1 MSARIPTSRIV
12 ADLVNTLTGD
22 TWSGDSTAEV
32 VGTDPACPSPHRLA
46 DTSAAAIASFGRE
59 VAALDEDR
67 GAPAQRVSVS
77 AAAALDQL
85 RAPFLADLNGVAPH
99 VLSDD
104 PTLLGLNDFYPARDG
119 WVFILSTY
127 PHLRAAACRVL
138 DCPPVAEAI
147 RVKTRK
153 WSAARLEEALVAAGG
168 VAAAART
175 TAQWA
180 DHPVAQHL
188 APRPV
193 VEIERIGDAPP
204 APFPNRPPDADG
216 SVWAPLAQLRVV
228 DNTHVIAGPVA
239 TRLLAAFG
247 ADVLHTS
254 TPDRPDPIGMLAI
267 TGGGKANA
275 YADLRDRGT
284 RSRLDALVEAADVFV
299 SSYRNV
305 LSYGFGSVELAARH
319 PGLIYAE
326 MHGWGPDGP
335 WADRGGFD
343 QLACAAT
350 GFSIDE
356 GNFRDGVDGR
366 PALPPTHLLN
376 DYLAAY
382 LAAAGITAAIRRRA
396 AQGGSWRVRVN
407 LARVCMW
414 VQAWGKASRLDPRSA
429 MPEPSIGRHS
439 VTGPLGTL
447 TEPMI
452 PLSFSQHSTPQPGAP
467 ALLGT
472 SDLAFR

>member
-1 MSARIPTSRIV
+1 MSAHISTRRIV
-12 ADLVNTLTGD
+12 DDLVNTLADD
-22 TWSGDSTAEV
+22 TVSGDSTAVV

-77 AAAALDQL
+77 AADALDQL
-85 RAPFLADLNGVAPH
+85 RAPFLADLNGVAPYI
-99 VLSDD
+99 LSDD
-104 PTLLGLNDFYPARDG
+104 PTLLGLNDFYPAGDG

-147 RVKTRK
+147 RAKTLR
-153 WSAARLEEALVAAGG
+153 WSAGRLEETLVAAGG
-168 VAAAART
+168 VAAAVRT
-175 TAQWA
+175 TAQWVE
-180 DHPVAQHL
+180 HPVAQHL

-204 APFPNRPPDADG
+204 TPLPPRSPATDG
-216 SVWAPLAQLRVV
+216 PAWAPLAQLRVV

-254 TPDRPDPIGMLAI
+254 TPNRPDPIGMLAI

-299 SSYRNV
+299 NSYRN
-305 LSYGFGSVELAARH
+305 LSAYGFSSTELAARH

-356 GNFRDGVDGR
+356 GIFRGGTDGQ

-382 LAAAGITAAIRRRA
+382 LAAAGITAAVRRRA

-414 VQAWGKASRLDPRSA
+414 VQACGKASVVDPGSA

-452 PLSFSQHSTPQPGAP
+452 PLIFSHHGTPQPDAP